1 MLAEE
6 KTKELLLDEIRNLR
20 KQIHDLKNSAPQS
33 FRQAPSSPVSEDKY
47 RLLVENFPQGVII
60 VQDGVFKFINAKALQ
75 YVGAPEEELLGRSF
89 IEFVHPDYRRT
100 VIERHF
106 QRLRGENPPDRYPVR
121 FTDPK
126 GKSGWAEL
134 QVISVRWNGRPA
146 TLSFLTD
153 ITSRKQTEKELLEN
167 QQRLHS
173 LSAKLLDGQEAERR
187 RIARELHD
195 ELGQSLAFLKLRIAS
210 HMKMLG
216 AETGLLKEDF
226 EETLEYI
233 NQIIENVRRL
243 SKDLSPTIL
252 ADLGLVSSLRWLV
265 EQFMEQYAVE
275 MTHDLADIDHLFSE
289 EDQVNIYR
297 LFQEALNNVA
307 KHSEAR
313 QAHVELRLDNGRV
326 LALIEDK
333 GNGFDVN
340 QTLDSTS
347 TRRGIGL
354 ATMKERARML
364 NGQLEI
370 KSELGKG
377 TVIDLRIP
385 IK

>member
-1 MLAEE
+1 MKQ
-6 KTKELLLDEIRNLR
+6 KTTEQLLDEIGRL
-20 KQIHDLKNSAPQS
+20 KQEIFQLKNSAQHP
-33 FRQAPSSPVSEDKY
+33 RHDEAPGPKPEDKY
-47 RLLVENFPQGVII
+47 RLLVENSYEGIVV
-60 VQDGVFKFINAKALQ
+60 VQDGVFKFINARALEF
-75 YVGAPEEELLGRSF
+75 VGAPSRELLGRSF
-89 IEFVHPDYRRT
+89 IEFIHPDYRQM

-106 QRLRGENPPDRYPVR
+106 QRLRGETPPNRYPVR
-121 FTDPK
+121 FNGPNN
-126 GKSGWAEL
+126 KSGWAEL
-134 QVISVRWNGRPA
+134 NIIPIEWGGRPA
-146 TLSFLTD
+146 TLNFLTD
-153 ITSRKQTEKELLEN
+153 ITARKQAEKELLED
-167 QQRLHS
+167 QKRLHS
-173 LSAKLLDGQEAERR
+173 LSARLLDGQEAERS
-187 RIARELHD
+187 RISRELHD

-216 AETGLLKEDF
+216 DDTGLLKEDF

-265 EQFMEQYAVE
+265 EQFSEQYAVE
-275 MTHDLADIDHLFSE
+275 ITHDLADIDHLFSE
-289 EDQVNIYR
+289 EDQINIYR

-313 QAHVELRLDNGRV
+313 RAHVELRLDNGRV
-326 LALIEDK
+326 NALIEDK

-340 QTLDSTS
+340 QILDSAAS
-347 TRRGIGL
+347 LRGIGL

-364 NGQLEI
+364 NGVLEI

-377 TVIDLRIP
+377 TVINLKIP
-385 IK
+385 VK